1 MRLRPFLEKLEENG
15 ELVRVKREVSH
26 EYELANVLNA
36 LGERPTIFEKVGG
49 FDMPVFGGIASDR
62 GVIAEGLGTTRENI
76 LGKLVGALRNPVEPG
91 LVGKGACQEVV
102 VKDVD
107 LDKLPILKHLPGDGG
122 RYTTA
127 SIAIIRDPETGR
139 NMSYHR
145 MMQIGKDRLTARL
158 IPKRQTRTTYD
169 KTDGDLE
176 VAICIG
182 NSIPVLLAA
191 SLGPPSGVDELSIA
205 NALDETPLVKCVTKD
220 LEVPA
225 DSEIVLEGRI
235 TKELGPE
242 GPFVDLTE
250 TRDFER
256 QEPVVVIDAITMR
269 KDAMYQAL
277 LPGRLEHK
285 TLMGMPKEPT
295 IYNEVAKVADC
306 RNAYVTIGG
315 GSWLHAVVQIGKK
328 SEEDGKKAIEAAFR
342 GHKSLKH
349 VWVVDED
356 VDIYDPLAVE
366 WAVATRFQAGED
378 LVVMEKQPGSSL
390 DPSGVHEPGKKTLT
404 DKMGIDA
411 TKRMDIDPKKYEKV
425 GYGKVDV
432 GEYTE
437 E

>member
-1 MRLRPFLEKLEENG
+1 MRLRPFLDELEKSG
-15 ELVRVKREVSH
+15 KLVRVKREVSH
-26 EYELANVLNA
+26 EYELANVMNA
-36 LGERPTIFEKVGG
+36 LGERPAIFENVRG

-62 GVIAEGLGTTRENI
+62 GIIAKGLGTGREGI
-76 LGKLVGALRNPVEPG
+76 LKKLMGALRDPVEPE
-91 LVGKGACQEVV
+91 VVSKGACQEVV
-102 VKDVD
+102 TKDVD
-107 LDKLPILKHLPGDGG
+107 LDRLPILKHLPGDGG
-122 RYTTA
+122 RYTSA
-127 SIAIIRDPETGR
+127 SIAVIKDPDTGR

-158 IPKRQTRTTYD
+158 IPKRQARTTYD

-182 NSIPVLLAA
+182 SSIPVLLAA

-205 NALDETPLVKCVTKD
+205 NALDETPLVKCITKD

-225 DSEIVLEGRI
+225 DTEIVLEGRI

-295 IYNEVAKVADC
+295 ICNEVSKVAKC
-306 RNAYVTIGG
+306 RNAYVTMGG
-315 GSWLHAVVQIGKK
+315 GSWLHAVVQIDKQ
-328 SEEDGKKAIEAAFR
+328 SEEDGKRAIDAAFR

-349 VWVVDED
+349 VWVVDKD
-356 VDIYDPLAVE
+356 VDIYNPLAVE
-366 WAVATRFQAGED
+366 WAVATRFQAGKG
-378 LVVMEKQPGSSL
+378 LVVRENQPGSSL
-390 DPSGVHEPGKKTLT
+390 DPSAIHEPGKKALT
-404 DKMGIDA
+404 DKMGLDA
-411 TKRMDIDPKKYEKV
+411 TKRLGIDPKKYKKV
-425 GYGKVDV
+425 SYGKVIL
-432 GEYTE
+432 GEYLE
-437 E
+437 R